1 MSAACVSTA
10 LDQLESDILAVMRD
24 RSPAWLRSQLANG
37 AYVYGAGNFGRR
49 IARQMVQA
57 GLPCLGMID
66 RRAGAD
72 LASIEGLPVLRPDAI
87 TPEIAAGK
95 VFVLGILNP
104 HNDMGEL
111 VRLGQSYGFEHVF
124 WGADIVDA
132 LGASIGDF
140 WLNERQFFIDHFE
153 QVRALASLLGDA
165 VSVETL
171 LSILRFR
178 VIGGNAPQSPVLS
191 RKMYLPDDLPG
202 FDAPISFLDG
212 GAYDGDTFRGLVKA
226 GVSINRWM
234 AFEPDAANFEKLA
247 QFGESCGA
255 QATFMPCGLSDSMHQ
270 VSFATGNEQG
280 SRIVGGHEPGGES
293 IQCVAVDKVF
303 HGIPVDYV
311 KLDIEGA
318 EAAALR
324 GMRQTIRQNNA
335 RLAISVYHRPE
346 DIWALPF
353 QIRDILPDA
362 DIFLR
367 QHEKNTFEVV
377 AYAIPCPRKI

>member
-1 MSAACVSTA
+1 M
-10 LDQLESDILAVMRD
+10 
-24 RSPAWLRSQLANG
+24 
-37 AYVYGAGNFGRR
+37 
-49 IARQMVQA
+49 
-57 GLPCLGMID
+57 
-66 RRAGAD
+66 
-72 LASIEGLPVLRPDAI
+72 
-87 TPEIAAGK
+87 
-95 VFVLGILNP
+95 
-104 HNDMGEL
+104 
-111 VRLGQSYGFEHVF
+111 
-124 WGADIVDA
+124 
-132 LGASIGDF
+132 
-140 WLNERQFFIDHFE
+140 
-153 QVRALASLLGDA
+153 RALASLLGDA

-191 RKMYLPDDLPG
+191 RKMYLPEDLPG

-226 GVSINRWM
+226 GVSINRWL

-324 GMRQTIRQNNA
+324 GMSQTIRQNNA

-377 AYAIPCPRKI
+377 AYAIPRPRKI

>member
-1 MSAACVSTA
+1 MSATCVSTA
-10 LDQLESDILAVMRD
+10 LDQLERDILAVMRD

-37 AYVYGAGNFGRR
+37 VYVYGAGNFGRR
-49 IARQMVQA
+49 IARQMQQE

-72 LASIEGLPVLRPDAI
+72 QASVEGLPVLHPDAI
-87 TPEIAAGK
+87 TPGIAAGK
-95 VFVLGILNP
+95 VFVLGIFN
-104 HNDMGEL
+104 HRDDMAEL
-111 VRLGQSYGFEHVF
+111 VRAGQNYGFEHVF

-132 LGASIGDF
+132 LGASVSDF
-140 WLNERQFFIDHFE
+140 WLNERQFFVDNFSY
-153 QVRALASLLGDA
+153 VRALVSILGDA
-165 VSVETL
+165 LSIEVL

-178 VIGGNAPQSPVLS
+178 AIGGNAPAVLPES
-191 RKMYLPDDLPG
+191 REMYLPDDLPG

-226 GVSINRWM
+226 GVSINRWL

-247 QFGESCGA
+247 QFGETCGA
-255 QATFMPCGLSDSMHQ
+255 ESTFMPCGLSDRMHQ
-270 VSFATGNEQG
+270 VSFAAGNEQG
-280 SRIVGGHEPGGES
+280 SRIVGNHERVGAS
-293 IQCVAVDKVF
+293 AQCVAVDKVF
-303 HGIPVDYV
+303 HGIQVDYV

-324 GMRQTIRQNNA
+324 GMSQTIRENNA

-367 QHEKNTFEVV
+367 QHEKNTFDVV
-377 AYAIPCPRKI
+377 AYAIPRTRKV